1 MTNSELFYK
10 KIKDEFFDFME
21 EIGEW
26 TTDNLIKN
34 AEFISSYKQIYEY
47 LMRDKPINEKSNV
60 DHFLK
65 MHRPLYTICESFQEE
80 KPPVYDLVNPTIWK
94 IGNCKI
100 FDKNFSSVK
109 ADFLQRIK
117 ENYMELVPD
126 ESHRNVYSDI
136 HMMHEYIKH
145 HIIKAKDEDI
155 MTLMQ
160 FENPLKVMVETA
172 KVDGQFETKFAAT
185 AHQVRFSDVLTMPY
199 FLDTERILPETKYRH
214 GAIDSLINI
223 IPKPDFTTSMLW
235 IDFHR
240 EMADICPESLDEKT
254 NPYNSFIEALCTISQ
269 EQGSEILQQ
278 IYELAW
284 EKCILENEMIEA
296 AKYLEDGG
304 DIAKVHKLSACGYFD
319 CPYEDN
325 LSSAEAFL
333 SQQEEEKNIM
343 LMM

>member
-1 MTNSELFYK
+1 MNIMEKFYK
-10 KIKDEFFDFME
+10 KLTQEYDDFME
-21 EIGEW
+21 EVGEW
-26 TTDNLIKN
+26 NTDNLIKN
-34 AEFISSYKQIYEY
+34 AEFISCYKQIYEY
-47 LMRDKPINEKSNV
+47 LMRDKPINEKSNI

-100 FDKNFSSVK
+100 FDKNFSAVK
-109 ADFLQRIK
+109 AEFLQRIK
-117 ENYMELVPD
+117 ENYIELVPD

-185 AHQVRFSDVLTMPY
+185 AHHIRFSDVLTMPY

-240 EMADICPESLDEKT
+240 KLADTSPESLDEHT
-254 NPYNSFIEALCTISQ
+254 NPYNSFVEALCEISQ
-269 EQGSEILQQ
+269 EQGSEVLQQ
-278 IYELAW
+278 IYELVW

-296 AKYLEDGG
+296 AKYLADGG
-304 DIAKVHKLSACGYFD
+304 DIKKVRKLAEHGYFQEK
-319 CPYEDN
+319 YENNFMTDD
-325 LSSAEAFL
+325 EFL
-333 SQQEEEKNIM
+333 EKISEM
-343 LMM
+343 GAGMTMM